1 MVSVEETLLGKKNRV
16 AGGAFRDS
24 PAQDPARTQDLRRRS
39 RPPPPHPRAQGSNRK
54 LLQRQVR
61 KMTGRG
67 QEQAGGLDSVPG
79 QCLKQTRG
87 RAVKHAGHHEA
98 AAPCCP
104 PTPAATC
111 VITPDE
117 VMRRIQDLGYYCCFY
132 RAGRKRKRKWAVG
145 EAWTFLFTL
154 E

>member
-1 MVSVEETLLGKKNRV
+1 V

-24 PAQDPARTQDLRRRS
+24 PAQDPARTQDFRRRS

-117 VMRRIQDLGYYCCFY
+117 VMRRIQDTTVAFTGPGEKGIES
-132 RAGRKRKRKWAVG
+132 GRWEKHGPFCSHLSSVAAAASHSQPQRSW
-145 EAWTFLFTL
+145 W
-154 E
+154 